1 VSRPAV
7 RDPLAVAHLGV
18 AIAAF
23 GLGAVMAVMQALSR
37 ADLPVFFRSPAV
49 YYLSVTAHG
58 VLMALVFTTFFI
70 MGLGIVFARH
80 ALGRVVAEGWAWAG
94 FWVAAVGTV
103 TTTLAILSGT
113 STVLY
118 TFYPPMQAHPAFYL
132 GATLILVGS
141 WIWSVVMLCSWR
153 SWRRDHPERATP
165 LAIHGMLATI
175 VVWLLATSGLAAEVL
190 GQLVPW
196 SLGWV
201 ETIDPIV
208 ARTWFW
214 WFGHPLTYFWLLPA
228 YVLWYTV
235 LPRAAGGRLFSDR
248 LGRVVF
254 VLFILLSTPV
264 GFHHQ
269 FSDPGIPAG
278 WKMVHTVTT
287 NAILFP
293 SLVTAFTV
301 IASLEVAGRLRGGQ
315 GLFGWIARLP
325 WRDPFVVSCV
335 LAMLS
340 FAVGGFGGAVNA
352 AYSMNTVVHNTAWIH
367 GHFHLTVG
375 TAVTLSFMGATYWLL
390 PRLTGRRLALPRLAL
405 WQPWL
410 WFVGMALFALSSH
423 VTGLMGQ
430 PRRVYSAQFL
440 GAEQAGVWA
449 TLTLV
454 SAIGGVVLFVS
465 SLAFLVVIAVTWWWG
480 EEETDRRALAI
491 ELAEPLDGEAPGG
504 LVWDRLG
511 LWTAIAVAMVA
522 AAYAYP
528 LWALITMERFGSR
541 AFTPF

>member
-1 VSRPAV
+1 MSRGAI

-70 MGLGIVFARH
+70 MGLGLVFAR
-80 ALGRVVAEGWAWAG
+80 AELGRVVTERWAWAG
-94 FWVAAVGTV
+94 FWVAALGTAI
-103 TTTLAILSGT
+103 TTAAILSGT

-118 TFYPPMQAHPAFYL
+118 TFYPPMQAHPAFYI
-132 GATLILVGS
+132 GATLLVVGS
-141 WIWSVVMLCSWR
+141 WIWAVVMLCSWR
-153 SWRRDHPERATP
+153 SWRRDHPGRATP
-165 LAIHGMLATI
+165 LAIHGMLATVI
-175 VVWLLATSGLAAEVL
+175 VWLLATFGLAAEVL

-196 SLGWV
+196 SLGFV
-201 ETIDPIV
+201 ETVDPIV

-254 VLFILLSTPV
+254 VMFILFSTPV

-287 NAILFP
+287 YAILFP

-301 IASLEVAGRLRGGQ
+301 IASLEVAGRLRGGR
-315 GLFGWIARLP
+315 GLFGWIPRLP

-340 FAVGGFGGAVNA
+340 FAVGGFGGAINA
-352 AYSMNTVVHNTAWIH
+352 AYSMNTAVHNTAWIH

-410 WFVGMALFALSSH
+410 WFVGMALFALTSH

-454 SAIGGVVLFVS
+454 SAIGGVVLFAS
-465 SLAFLVVIAVTWWWG
+465 SLAFLLVVAVTWGWG
-480 EEETDRRALAI
+480 REETDERVFAL
-491 ELAEPLDGEAPGG
+491 ELAEPLDGEAPSG
-504 LVWDRLG
+504 LIWDRMG
-511 LWTAIAVAMVA
+511 LWTAIAVALVA